1 MKALKKRIAA
11 LETVVSQEP
20 EKSQVSPQGL
30 DVLKLQLTSAEA
42 NLDEANRKLLAARLG
57 EALERN
63 QQSER
68 LQVLEQ
74 PVVPQK
80 PIKPNRPKLL
90 ALVFVLALFVGVGA
104 VMTAESMDKSIHSTQ
119 ELTGVI
125 DSSLIVAIPYITT
138 QAETLRRKGRVRLLL
153 GGVILL
159 ALAAIA
165 MALYLGLS
173 IDLSSWV
180 DQSWLDR
187 LTRLSK

>member
-1 MKALKKRIAA
+1 
-11 LETVVSQEP
+11 
-20 EKSQVSPQGL
+20 
-30 DVLKLQLTSAEA
+30 
-42 NLDEANRKLLAARLG
+42 LDEANRKLLVARLG

-74 PVVPQK
+74 PIVPQK

-90 ALVFVLALFVGVGA
+90 ALVFVLALFVSVGTM
-104 VMTAESMDKSIHSTQ
+104 MTIESLDKSIHSTQ
-119 ELTGVI
+119 ELVGVI

-138 QAETLRRKGRVRLLL
+138 RAETLRRKGRVRLLL

-180 DQSWLDR
+180 DRSWLDQ

>member
-1 MKALKKRIAA
+1 MSAKSRKSLRKDLGLPKDWTCSSYNLPRPKRTWTRPTASCWRRA
-11 LETVVSQEP
+11 WA
-20 EKSQVSPQGL
+20 K
-30 DVLKLQLTSAEA
+30 
-42 NLDEANRKLLAARLG
+42 
-57 EALERN
+57 ALERN

-104 VMTAESMDKSIHSTQ
+104 AMTAESMDKSIHSTQ